1 MHSWKPNHQPLMNL
15 DLLFSPYALQPR
27 LDHGTSFR
35 ISAFCVGPQISMK
48 NITCWWLSPT
58 PLKNDGVRQLGLL
71 FPRYAKIKK
80 MFQTAKQ
87 ISSQITSAIALWN
100 LAVLQCL
107 AYIPSRSRCFLRNFK
122 IESQMN
128 MDHPYLH
135 EPRADSAA
143 PGCMR
148 HRMYAEIAIN
158 SALSTARAFAFSV
171 CGLSAL
177 EAQWCIFC
185 WT

>member
-1 MHSWKPNHQPLMNL
+1 MNL
-15 DLLFSPYALQPR
+15 DLLFPPYALQPR

-35 ISAFCVGPQISMK
+35 ISAFCVGPQTPMK

-71 FPRYAKIKK
+71 FTRYAKIKNVPNH
-80 MFQTAKQ
+80 QTDQFANHFGNCSMKF
-87 ISSQITSAIALWN
+87 SRL
-100 LAVLQCL
+100 V
-107 AYIPSRSRCFLRNFK
+107 YIPSRSRCFLRNFK
-122 IESQMN
+122 IESQMD

-177 EAQWCIFC
+177 EAQ
-185 WT
+185 